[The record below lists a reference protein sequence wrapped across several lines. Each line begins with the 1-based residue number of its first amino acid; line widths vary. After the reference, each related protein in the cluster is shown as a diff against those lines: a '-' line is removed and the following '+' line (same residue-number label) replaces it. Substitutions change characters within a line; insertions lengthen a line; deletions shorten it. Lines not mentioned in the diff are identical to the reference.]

1 MVSDPAD
8 IEARAWVEHR
18 RPPIAG
24 IEEELWF
31 AEDPETECA
40 GVGSVEAEAVGN
52 LVAVV
57 VEYETDPDP
66 GRPRLKLPGDT
77 ITRPSKGA
85 AGPAENVIERLRSL
99 F

>member
-8 IEARAWVEHR
+8 IEERAWVEHR
-18 RPPIAG
+18 RPPVADID
-24 IEEELWF
+24 EELWF

-40 GVGSVEAEAVGN
+40 GVGVVEAEAVGN

-57 VEYETDPDP
+57 VAYETDTDP
-66 GRPRLKLPGDT
+66 GPPRMKLPGDS
-77 ITRPSKGA
+77 IARPSKRA
-85 AGPAENVIERLRSL
+85 SGPSEGVLERLRSL

>member
-1 MVSDPAD
+1 MVADPD
-8 IEARAWVEHR
+8 TIEDRAWVEHR
-18 RPPIAG
+18 RPPIADVD
-24 IEEELWF
+24 EELWF

-57 VEYETDPDP
+57 TEYEAETDP
-66 GRPRLKLPGDT
+66 GLPRMKLPGDT
-77 ITRPSKGA
+77 IARPSKGTT
-85 AGPAENVIERLRSL
+85 GPTANVIERLRSL

>member
-1 MVSDPAD
+1 MTSDPAD

-18 RPPIAG
+18 RPPIAD
-24 IEEELWF
+24 IDEELWF

-40 GVGSVEAEAVGN
+40 GVGAVEVEAVGN

-66 GRPRLKLPGDT
+66 GHPRMKLPGDT
-77 ITRPSKGA
+77 IARPSKRPSSPSKG
-85 AGPAENVIERLRSL
+85 VLERLRSL